1 MKKKIVFKDTIDDST
16 ISVGI
21 DSENRNYILATK
33 STSNEV
39 WLSPQDFEEFLDEC
53 KRLYQDNE
61 TRKNKQ
67 SADEKK

>member
-1 MKKKIVFKDTIDDST
+1 MKTPEEAARKYASDNGFMHD
-16 ISVGI
+16 
-21 DSENRNYILATK
+21 
-33 STSNEV
+33 V

-67 SADEKK
+67 PEAKK

>member
-33 STSNEV
+33 STSNDV
-39 WLSPQDFEEFLDEC
+39 WLSPQDFEEFLDV
-53 KRLYQDNE
+53 
-61 TRKNKQ
+61 
-67 SADEKK
+67 